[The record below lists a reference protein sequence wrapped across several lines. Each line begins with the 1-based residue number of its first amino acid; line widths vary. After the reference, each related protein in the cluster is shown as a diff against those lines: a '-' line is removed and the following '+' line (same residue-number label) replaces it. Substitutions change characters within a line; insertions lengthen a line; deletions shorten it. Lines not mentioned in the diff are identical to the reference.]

1 MPETPVVEASV
12 AEVSLLELIDKGGFE
27 ASLITTFNSH
37 LPFYEEIIL
46 PRLQRRNCRRN
57 FVLMDASQCAGAWQA
72 EASRPRFAGVEYTLI
87 PMHSE
92 GVFHPKIILLLGRK
106 SSAISVGSHNLT
118 LSGFG
123 VNRELTNLL
132 ELQDNVEDGA
142 ELLHSVWS
150 ATSDWLQ
157 REYAR
162 VPPAIIDSVIDL
174 ARLLP
179 PAPKKPSNG
188 SVPMFLAQADHAGSL
203 FAKLRKN
210 IPFQPRRIVV
220 VGAFFDHELAFLKQL
235 RETWPDAQLRV
246 GVDPDTVFLPASP
259 EDPDLLVDAA
269 QALGSSIHHYLHAK
283 ALYLEGEH
291 TEDAALCT
299 GSANPSAQGWGL
311 TNTPV
316 NAEAVILV
324 RGQEA
329 RKAAN
334 ATGLM
339 RLFDLP
345 RMGSDQIDV
354 VTSRTKL
361 LHNDPVKLGER
372 LLVGVATDHES
383 KIDID
388 LSLIKAHLVFDP
400 CSSAVWHC
408 DVDGDEMA
416 VLPKPILISRQ
427 DEILTVGFSEPPV
440 AIRSLRLFLDESP
453 VARVLVHHPA
463 SVSKHSNSSAQ
474 RQIRDSLASI
484 DSDPTNLSHLIETV
498 SKVIFSGDA
507 EAQLYENENR
517 VRSALSKTSKL
528 NNADSKP
535 RPDSLEVD
543 APSGSRKKKSQHMLS
558 QGDLVD
564 LIDALIHK
572 LYVPPMVTIEQKA
585 DGTGGPEDGNG
596 GNEPPVVPVGDVKH
610 RFSDADISKAVLGK
624 VTTLANRIT
633 KREKGVAL
641 EVDQT
646 KSQINA
652 ARVSA
657 AVKAL
662 VMQLTAVVALLRE
675 LRRAEN
681 NARWSS
687 KGLKLVGT
695 SSLKMIFEESM
706 RYFFDKEHDLI
717 CHAQFGNDQYIEVEE
732 LYLLLTWLAWTLG
745 YDFKAPLE
753 PRWKLGSEQHAFQVR
768 GNGYLTRLMP
778 LLAEA
783 ETANQL
789 WTGMENTLSRS
800 AIAKSEAQKWLS
812 RNIQHGERVLDA
824 ITSPKAYSTDSKR
837 DLVEG
842 DLAWMP
848 GLDDR
853 LVVVTDIGLTSLKL
867 WDFDQ
872 ERGYDQSFVRTFI
885 P

>member
-1 MPETPVVEASV
+1 MPETPVVDAPV
-12 AEVSLLELIDKGGFE
+12 AEFSLMELIDKGGFE

-57 FVLMDASQCAGAWQA
+57 FVLMDAGQCAGAWQA
-72 EASRPRFAGVEYTLI
+72 EASRPRYAGVEYTLV

-92 GVFHPKIILLLGRK
+92 GAFHPKIILLLGHK
-106 SSAISVGSHNLT
+106 KAAVSVGSHNLT

-132 ELQDNVEDGA
+132 EPQDNVEDGA

-157 REYAR
+157 RQYSS
-162 VPPAIIDSVIDL
+162 VPPLIIDSALEL

-179 PAPKKPSNG
+179 AAPKKPSSG
-188 SVPMFLAQADHAGSL
+188 SVPMFLAQADHTSSL
-203 FAKLRKN
+203 FVKLRKN

-235 RETWPDAQLRV
+235 RETWPEAKLKV
-246 GVDPDTVFLPASP
+246 GVDPDTVFLPAAP

-269 QALGSSIHHYLHAK
+269 QALGSSVHHYLHAK

-291 TEDAALCT
+291 DEDAALCT

-311 TNTPV
+311 KDTPV

-324 RGQEA
+324 HGQEA
-329 RKAAN
+329 RIAAN
-334 ATGLM
+334 ATGII

-345 RMGSDQIDV
+345 RMGSDQIDL

-361 LHNDPVKLGER
+361 QQNNPNEPGER

-388 LSLIKAHLVFDP
+388 LSLIKADLVCDRY
-400 CSSAVWHC
+400 SSAAWHC
-408 DVDGDEMA
+408 DVDGDGTA
-416 VLPKPILISRQ
+416 GLPEPISIARQ

-440 AIRSLRLFLDESP
+440 AIRSLRLLLDEFP
-453 VARVLVHHPA
+453 VARVLVHHPT

-484 DSDPTNLSHLIETV
+484 DSDPTSLSHLIEIV

-507 EAQLYENENR
+507 EDQLYENENR
-517 VRSALSKTSKL
+517 VRSASSKTTKL
-528 NNADSKP
+528 NSEDAKP

-543 APSGSRKKKSQHMLS
+543 APSSSRKKKSQHMLS
-558 QGDLVD
+558 QGDLAD

-596 GNEPPVVPVGDVKH
+596 GNNPPLVLVGDVEHKL
-610 RFSDADISKAVLGK
+610 SDEDISKVVLGK

-641 EVDQT
+641 DVAQT
-646 KSQINA
+646 KSQVNA
-652 ARVSA
+652 VRVSA

-675 LRRAEN
+675 LRRVEN

-687 KGLKLVGT
+687 KGLKLVGM

-706 RYFFDKEHDLI
+706 RYLFDKEHDLI
-717 CHAQFGNDQYIEVEE
+717 VRAQSGNERYIEVEE

-753 PRWKLGSEQHAFQVR
+753 PRWKLGPEQHGFRVR

-789 WTGMENTLSRS
+789 WTGMENTLPRS
-800 AIAKSEAQKWLS
+800 AIAKSEAQMWLS
-812 RNIQHGERVLDA
+812 RNIQHGERVLDVL
-824 ITSPKAYSTDSKR
+824 TSPIAYSMDSKR

-853 LVVVTDIGLTSLKL
+853 LVVVTDIGLASLKL

-872 ERGYDQSFVRTFI
+872 ERGYKQSFVRTFI